1 MMMMMMIVYDRADV
15 YYNLMV
21 WSTFT
26 TIHMNV
32 LCDDGYIIIENDNA
46 GGMLFL
52 WFVYFYYHNYCMRW
66 CANVNNNNENV
77 GNIRRVEIM
86 LWSCVYRYY
95 EVYYNNVRLSWWW
108 VCYNWEWC
116 TDCKSDIE

>member
-1 MMMMMMIVYDRADV
+1 MMMMMMYDRADV

-32 LCDDGYIIIENDNA
+32 LCDDGHILIENDNA
-46 GGMLFL
+46 GTSIIIIT
-52 WFVYFYYHNYCMRW
+52 VCYNV
-66 CANVNNNNENV
+66 NVNNNNENL
-77 GNIRRVEIM
+77 GYIRRVEIM
-86 LWSCVYRYY
+86 LWSCVYRYD